1 MCGRC
6 SHALDD
12 HESNGVCLTC
22 ARVGGSC
29 LEPGRHPIETTVTL
43 WTCPGGSLV
52 AVEMPGATTV
62 GYAAKRMADA
72 IGLDPDGGE
81 YFLAYP
87 RTRRVL
93 NPDEIVAPLNGQMV
107 LIGVR
112 QG

>member
-1 MCGRC
+1 MATASDIASVLESLTDEVLLLQLENTRKMADDYRERAGRF
-6 SHALDD
+6 
-12 HESNGVCLTC
+12 EQEVY
-22 ARVGGSC
+22 RRM
-29 LEPGRHPIETTVTL
+29 EER
-43 WTCPGGSLV
+43 
-52 AVEMPGATTV
+52 GAT
-62 GYAAKRMADA
+62 
-72 IGLDPDGGE
+72 DGGE